1 MKKTRLTYAILTI
14 LLLISEILIG
24 LYAHDDF
31 IRPYIGDVLVTIL
44 LCCLIRSVVPKG
56 LNLLPVYVFIFAT
69 LVEFAQYF
77 RIVTIL
83 GLEDNRLLSTLIG
96 TSFSPIDLLCYGIG
110 CLLFWAA
117 EAAVRSLISKR
128 KQP

>member
-1 MKKTRLTYAILTI
+1 MKKTRLTYAILTF
-14 LLLISEILIG
+14 LLLITEILIG

-44 LCCLIRSVVPKG
+44 LCCLIRAIVPKG
-56 LNLLPVYVFIFAT
+56 RRLLPVYVFIFAT
-69 LVEFAQYF
+69 FVEFAQYF

-110 CLLFWAA
+110 CLLFWAT
-117 EAAVRSLISKR
+117 EAALRSLLSKR
-128 KQP
+128 KRA